1 MAHTMASGQVDVV
14 DVSVRTVEDFDR
26 WFSTITKRDQR
37 AAAKITRAMTQMRS
51 GDLSSNVKSVGG
63 GVFQRSIDHGPG
75 YRIYFGKDGQRLIII
90 LGGATKSQRQQ
101 QNEIEA
107 SKSRWQN
114 YQNQKQ
120 SDRQV

>member
-1 MAHTMASGQVDVV
+1 MTDTMTGGQGEVN
-14 DVSVRTVEDFDR
+14 VRTVEDFDR

-37 AAAKITRAMTQMRS
+37 AAAKITRAMHQMRS
-51 GDLSSNVKSVGG
+51 GDLSSNAKSVGG
-63 GVFQRSIDHGPG
+63 GVFQRSIDYGPG

-90 LGGATKSQRQQ
+90 LGGATKSQKQQ

-107 SKSRWQN
+107 SRTRWQN

-120 SDRQV
+120 SEGQV